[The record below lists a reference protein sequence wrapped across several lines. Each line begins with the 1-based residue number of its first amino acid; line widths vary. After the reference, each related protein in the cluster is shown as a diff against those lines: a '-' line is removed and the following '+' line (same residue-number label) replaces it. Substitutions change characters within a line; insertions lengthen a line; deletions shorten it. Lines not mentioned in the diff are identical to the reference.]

1 MKVLKVI
8 GVLTLLTLSAVVKG
22 AWVALV
28 QPILLTLGSAFYALD
43 QDVTPAI
50 NINLLGW
57 LKLNGILKEKSQP
70 DIVEDNEVES
80 L

>member
-8 GVLTLLTLSAVVKG
+8 GVLTLLTLSAVVKS

-50 NINLLGW
+50 NINILGW
-57 LKLNGILKEKSQP
+57 LKLNGILKEKT
-70 DIVEDNEVES
+70 
-80 L
+80 

>member
-22 AWVALV
+22 AWVALI

-57 LKLNGILKEKSQP
+57 LKLNGILKEKTQP
-70 DIVEDNEVES
+70 NTA
-80 L
+80 

>member
-8 GVLTLLTLSAVVKG
+8 GVLALLTLSAVVKS

-43 QDVTPAI
+43 QDVMPAI
-50 NINLLGW
+50 NINILGW
-57 LKLNGILKEKSQP
+57 LKLNGILKEKT
-70 DIVEDNEVES
+70 
-80 L
+80 

>member
-43 QDVTPAI
+43 HDVTPAI

-57 LKLNGILKEKSQP
+57 LKLNGILKEKTQP
-70 DIVEDNEVES
+70 NNAENK
-80 L
+80 

>member
-8 GVLTLLTLSAVVKG
+8 GVLTLLTLSAVVKS

-43 QDVTPAI
+43 QDVTPAMNI
-50 NINLLGW
+50 NILGW
-57 LKLNGILKEKSQP
+57 LKLNGILKEKT
-70 DIVEDNEVES
+70 
-80 L
+80 

>member
-43 QDVTPAI
+43 QDVTPVI
-50 NINLLGW
+50 NINILGW
-57 LKLNGILKEKSQP
+57 LKLNGILKEKS
-70 DIVEDNEVES
+70 
-80 L
+80 

>member
-57 LKLNGILKEKSQP
+57 LKLNGILKEKS
-70 DIVEDNEVES
+70 
-80 L
+80 

>member
-22 AWVALV
+22 AWVALI

-57 LKLNGILKEKSQP
+57 LKLNGILKEKS
-70 DIVEDNEVES
+70 
-80 L
+80 

>member
-22 AWVALV
+22 AWVALI

-50 NINLLGW
+50 NINFLGW
-57 LKLNGILKEKSQP
+57 LKLNGILKEKS
-70 DIVEDNEVES
+70 
-80 L
+80 